1 MRRLRP
7 RPRPCLPSACAQ
19 LCTTCGPL
27 ADPQKCIKGPKH
39 SADMSL
45 DTVTPQA
52 WHTFSDNSGL
62 MTRDMTLVMQAPMSC
77 MRTCMH
83 NTQLHTHTRTR
94 THTHTNTHEH
104 AHTHTHTH
112 AQSHTRT
119 HTHAHTSFV
128 RHTHTHTHER
138 AHKHTSTHTHTRV
151 HTHTHTNA
159 HTTTQAHTHTLVYT
173 HTHTVHTH
181 TCHRFISV
189 VMFGQHV
196 VTYDVPTP

>member
-1 MRRLRP
+1 MRRLRLWP

-45 DTVTPQA
+45 DAVTPQA
-52 WHTFSDNSGL
+52 WRTFSDNLGL

-94 THTHTNTHEH
+94 THTHEHTHEH
-104 AHTHTHTH
+104 AHTHTH
-112 AQSHTRT
+112 AQSH
-119 HTHAHTSFV
+119 AHT
-128 RHTHTHTHER
+128 HTHTHTHER
-138 AHKHTSTHTHTRV
+138 AHEHTGT
-151 HTHTHTNA
+151 
-159 HTTTQAHTHTLVYT
+159 HTHTLVYT
-173 HTHTVHTH
+173 HTVHTH
-181 TCHRFISV
+181 MPPFHIRSYVWTTCCHL
-189 VMFGQHV
+189 
-196 VTYDVPTP
+196 